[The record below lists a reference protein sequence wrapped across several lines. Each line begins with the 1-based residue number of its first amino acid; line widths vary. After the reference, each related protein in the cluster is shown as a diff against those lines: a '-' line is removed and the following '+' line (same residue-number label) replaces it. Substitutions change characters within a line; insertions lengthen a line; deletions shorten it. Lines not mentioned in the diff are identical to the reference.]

1 MATAPRAPLHAALA
15 IWIVRDHVR
24 LGASM
29 SLAATTTALHA
40 IRAALHG
47 AGLAGAMSAMA
58 TPATATT
65 AAPGQPTLRAAS
77 VAAMMADM
85 TTTTVLRG
93 LAGAIPAHP
102 IRAASEAASE
112 ACAAGA
118 HPLAMR
124 GGVTPAAHAPAPVE
138 APQLTPTDVCA
149 APLSLAGAVD
159 CGARMRSS
167 PVG

>member
-1 MATAPRAPLHAALA
+1 MATDPRAPLHAALA
-15 IWIVRDHVR
+15 IWIVRDHAR

-29 SLAATTTALHA
+29 SLAATTTAQHA

-65 AAPGQPTLRAAS
+65 AAPGQPMPHAAN
-77 VAAMMADM
+77 VAAMTADM

-93 LAGAIPAHP
+93 LAVVIPAHP
-102 IRAASEAASE
+102 IRAASE

-124 GGVTPAAHAPAPVE
+124 GGVIPAAHVLAPVE
-138 APQLTPTDVCA
+138 APQLTLTDACA
-149 APLSLAGAVD
+149 DPLSPAGAVD
-159 CGARMRSS
+159 CGAMMRSLS
-167 PVG
+167 VG